1 MADASGAARILG
13 LLAYSRRRP
22 LGPRNRHSNNC
33 PPRIVILF
41 TMKIPLT
48 LVTCLVAVS
57 TGFAAGR
64 ADQTGAP
71 AGSSAPANSGAV
83 RVRFVPDL
91 HRKIGEASGNGASWS
106 KLGAGPEK
114 GVLWLQ
120 AHAGIGDKFPVRE
133 KDDVTLFD
141 VVVKEG
147 DDDHLVLEIRSKKA
161 LQKIDLHRDKRGVVE
176 VDGVKYEIL
185 YPSVSVAG
193 GGKDSPTANQ
203 AMLMV
208 TRRL

>member
-1 MADASGAARILG
+1 M
-13 LLAYSRRRP
+13 
-22 LGPRNRHSNNC
+22 
-33 PPRIVILF
+33 LF
-41 TMKIPLT
+41 TMNIPLA
-48 LVTCLVAVS
+48 LVVCLIAVR
-57 TGFAAGR
+57 TGFAGAPEKG
-64 ADQTGAP
+64 DQTGAP
-71 AGSSAPANSGAV
+71 AEASADAKSGDV

-91 HRKIGEASGNGASWS
+91 HRKKGEASGHGASWS
-106 KLGAGPEK
+106 KLDPGPEK
-114 GVLWLQ
+114 GILWLQ

-161 LQKIDLHRDKRGVVE
+161 LQKIDLHRDKREVVE

-185 YPSVSVAG
+185 YPSVSVAAG
-193 GGKDSPTANQ
+193 GNDRPTTDQ